1 MKSYYNKWR
10 KYIAEQ
16 IESAYPD
23 LPADLKSDVDAQK
36 DEYRASYALSDD
48 PAKHGASAQVWL
60 GDIKDRTGW
69 DDETAAEYYKA
80 NVLSN
85 LEPAMADE
93 PHYRHPDAPTAGA
106 MYSPPMRPEDDPSG
120 KTYMGKKHQPDAGYG
135 PDLYKSVYGH
145 EQGHAFDYELGGDF
159 ERPMEDRPM
168 NMGPDGV
175 LRPTSRVN
183 SNAWRQRDKFE
194 QAFPGLTDLQL
205 GGNRSG
211 APHWRLINEPY
222 TDILQLRAQYNKE
235 WQEGKRATPHLTVD
249 DLRNLEKNR
258 INADRRGSFAGQDL
272 GQLIYNMR
280 NPNLDDQEIVDILNS
295 IAVADSPQ
303 GPMVVEKLVFD
314 KWRDYLKEDK
324 KMDSDK
330 IAKAV
335 ICEGNKVLILKR
347 SGHLKKHAG
356 EWDLPGGHIIEGEET
371 QDGLLR
377 EVWEE
382 TGLRLSRPKRLY
394 SQGRNTY
401 YKAQLPQKKVSLSNE
416 HMDHKMVDI
425 RDLENYDLPAKYTN
439 AIRRA
444 YK

>member
-1 MKSYYNKWR
+1 
-10 KYIAEQ
+10 
-16 IESAYPD
+16 
-23 LPADLKSDVDAQK
+23 
-36 DEYRASYALSDD
+36 
-48 PAKHGASAQVWL
+48 
-60 GDIKDRTGW
+60 
-69 DDETAAEYYKA
+69 
-80 NVLSN
+80 
-85 LEPAMADE
+85 
-93 PHYRHPDAPTAGA
+93 
-106 MYSPPMRPEDDPSG
+106 
-120 KTYMGKKHQPDAGYG
+120 
-135 PDLYKSVYGH
+135 
-145 EQGHAFDYELGGDF
+145 
-159 ERPMEDRPM
+159 
-168 NMGPDGV
+168 
-175 LRPTSRVN
+175 
-183 SNAWRQRDKFE
+183 
-194 QAFPGLTDLQL
+194 
-205 GGNRSG
+205 
-211 APHWRLINEPY
+211 
-222 TDILQLRAQYNKE
+222 
-235 WQEGKRATPHLTVD
+235 
-249 DLRNLEKNR
+249 
-258 INADRRGSFAGQDL
+258 
-272 GQLIYNMR
+272 MR